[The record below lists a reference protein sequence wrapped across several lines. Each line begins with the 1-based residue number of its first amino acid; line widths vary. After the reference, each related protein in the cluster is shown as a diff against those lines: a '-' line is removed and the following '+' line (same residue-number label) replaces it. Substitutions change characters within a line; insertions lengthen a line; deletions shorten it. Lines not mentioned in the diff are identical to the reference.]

1 MIRLATAVALAVF
14 ALPASAQNAP
24 AYSPDCGR
32 IESFLDRMVA
42 EGRTVGASALVW
54 KDGSEACFET
64 AGDADREASRPIKR
78 DTLFQIFSMTK
89 PVTGVALMQLWE
101 QGKFGLDDPLEWHL
115 PEYAALK
122 VADGENPDGSPIL
135 REPRRKVTVRDL
147 LRHTAGFTYGAGDS
161 PTNAADRVWQQLQ
174 PLSSDKTLAEFS
186 AAMAQVPLLHDPGT
200 HWHYSAGVDVQA
212 RLIEV
217 LSGQPYAEYVAQH
230 VFQPLGMND
239 SGWKRSSADRTR
251 LARIYEGEPGALAPW
266 SDDALLGANF
276 TGKPLTMGGSGIV
289 TTVDDYLR
297 FARMLLGQ
305 GTLDGVRIIKPSTIR
320 LMATDQ
326 LDPRIPAENRLWLPG
341 KGSGGFGFDL
351 FVRTAA
357 PQTPQENRGSVG
369 EFFWDGYPSML
380 FWVDP
385 AQDMAVVFATQKVPF
400 DNDMHRE
407 FRAAVYGADY
417 TGPAGD

>member
-1 MIRLATAVALAVF
+1 MG
-14 ALPASAQNAP
+14 N
-24 AYSPDCGR
+24 
-32 IESFLDRMVA
+32 
-42 EGRTVGASALVW
+42 
-54 KDGSEACFET
+54 
-64 AGDADREASRPIKR
+64 
-78 DTLFQIFSMTK
+78 
-89 PVTGVALMQLWE
+89 
-101 QGKFGLDDPLEWHL
+101 
-115 PEYAALK
+115 
-122 VADGENPDGSPIL
+122 
-135 REPRRKVTVRDL
+135 
-147 LRHTAGFTYGAGDS
+147 
-161 PTNAADRVWQQLQ
+161 
-174 PLSSDKTLAEFS
+174 
-186 AAMAQVPLLHDPGT
+186 
-200 HWHYSAGVDVQA
+200 
-212 RLIEV
+212 
-217 LSGQPYAEYVAQH
+217 
-230 VFQPLGMND
+230 
-239 SGWKRSSADRTR
+239 
-251 LARIYEGEPGALAPW
+251 
-266 SDDALLGANF
+266 
-276 TGKPLTMGGSGIV
+276 PLTMGGSGIV

-305 GTLDGVRIIKPSTIR
+305 GTLDGVRIVKPSTIR

-351 FVRTAA
+351 FVRTAV